1 MTDKLKKRTVG
12 VVGLG
17 NMGSGITRNLAKAG
31 HNVLVWDINKEVQ
44 TTFVNIATSTSP
56 MEMASKCSVIF
67 FVVPSS
73 KEIGPILKGRH
84 GILTKACRGLVVY
97 DLTTS
102 NPLESKKLARSAKA
116 KKVSYLDA
124 GMTGGASGAD
134 QGSLKLM
141 VGGDKRAFNRTRYI
155 AEAFASQLFYLGPSG
170 TGHTMKLI
178 FNMVVHTN
186 FLVICEASLMAE
198 KSGIPLSDMIEIFNT
213 GNARNYASERRF
225 PDHVLSGT
233 WDARSRI
240 HNLNKDV
247 GMAVEMANNL
257 GLPVNIGRGTLG
269 YIKKAV
275 KAGMSEDD
283 FSLLYKEFK
292 KLTEIDNKL

>member
-1 MTDKLKKRTVG
+1 MTDKTKKRTVG

-31 HNVLVWDINKEVQ
+31 HNFLVWDIRKE
-44 TTFVNIATSTSP
+44 TRKKFDDIATSTSP
-56 MEMASKCSVIF
+56 LEMASRCSIIF
-67 FVVPSS
+67 FVVPGS
-73 KEIGPILKGRH
+73 KEIGSMLKGRH
-84 GILTKACRGLVVY
+84 GILTKARRGLVIY

-102 NPLESKKLARSAKA
+102 NPLETKKLARSAKA
-116 KKVSYLDA
+116 KKVMYLDA

-134 QGSLKLM
+134 QGRLKLM
-141 VGGDKRAFNRTRYI
+141 IGGDKRAFNRTRYI
-155 AEAFASQLFYLGPSG
+155 AEAFASQLYYLGPSG

-186 FLVICEASLMAE
+186 FMVVCEAGLMAE
-198 KSGIPLSDMIEIFNT
+198 KSGIPLSDMIQVFNA

-247 GMAVEMANNL
+247 SMAIQIAENL
-257 GLPVNIGRGTLG
+257 GLPVNIGRSTLG
-269 YIKKAV
+269 YIKNAV
-275 KAGMSEDD
+275 KADMSEDD
-283 FSLLYKEFK
+283 FSLLYKEFQ
-292 KLTEIDNKL
+292 KLS

>member
-1 MTDKLKKRTVG
+1 MTDKIKKRTVG

-31 HNVLVWDINKEVQ
+31 HNVLVWDIRKE
-44 TTFVNIATSTSP
+44 TRKKFDNIATSTSP
-56 MEMASKCSVIF
+56 LEMAPRCSIIF
-67 FVVPSS
+67 FVVPGS
-73 KEIGPILKGRH
+73 KEIGSMLKGRH
-84 GILTKACRGLVVY
+84 GILTKARRGLVVY

-102 NPLESKKLARSAKA
+102 NPLETKKLARSAKA
-116 KKVSYLDA
+116 KNVTYLDA

-134 QGSLKLM
+134 QGRLKLM
-141 VGGDKRAFNRTRYI
+141 IGGDKRAFNRTRYI
-155 AEAFASQLFYLGPSG
+155 AEAFASQLYYLGPSG

-186 FLVICEASLMAE
+186 FMVVCEAGLMAE
-198 KSGIPLSDMIEIFNT
+198 KSGIPLSDMIKVFNA

-247 GMAVEMANNL
+247 SMAIQIAENL
-257 GLPVNIGRGTLG
+257 GLPVNIGRSTLG
-269 YIKKAV
+269 YIKNAV
-275 KAGMSEDD
+275 KADMSEDD
-283 FSLLYKEFK
+283 FSLLYKEFQNLAEFDK
-292 KLTEIDNKL
+292 RP

>member
-1 MTDKLKKRTVG
+1 MTDKTKKRTVG

-17 NMGSGITRNLAKAG
+17 NMGSGITRNLARAG
-31 HNVLVWDINKEVQ
+31 HNVLVWDIRKE
-44 TTFVNIATSTSP
+44 TRKKFDDIAPSTSP
-56 MEMASKCSVIF
+56 LEMASRCSIIF
-67 FVVPSS
+67 FVVPGS
-73 KEIGPILKGRH
+73 KEIGSMLKGRH
-84 GILTKACRGLVVY
+84 GILTKARRGLVVY

-102 NPLESKKLARSAKA
+102 NPLETKKLARSAKA
-116 KKVSYLDA
+116 KNVTYLDA

-134 QGSLKLM
+134 QGRLKLM
-141 VGGDKRAFNRTRYI
+141 IGGDKRAFNRTRYI
-155 AEAFASQLFYLGPSG
+155 IEAFASQLYYLGPSG

-186 FLVICEASLMAE
+186 FMVVCEAGLMAE
-198 KSGIPLSDMIEIFNT
+198 KSGIPLSDMIQVFNA

-247 GMAVEMANNL
+247 GMAIQIAENL
-257 GLPVNIGRGTLG
+257 GLPVNIGRSTLG
-269 YIKKAV
+269 YIKNAV
-275 KAGMSEDD
+275 KADMSEDD
-283 FSLLYKEFK
+283 FSLLYKEFQ
-292 KLTEIDNKL
+292 KLAEIG

>member
-1 MTDKLKKRTVG
+1 MTDKTKKRTVG

-17 NMGSGITRNLAKAG
+17 NMGSGITHNLAKAG
-31 HNVLVWDINKEVQ
+31 HNVLVWDIRKE
-44 TTFVNIATSTSP
+44 TRKKFDSIATSTSP
-56 MEMASKCSVIF
+56 LEMAPRCSIIF
-67 FVVPSS
+67 FVVPGS
-73 KEIGPILKGRH
+73 KEIGSMLKGRH
-84 GILTKACRGLVVY
+84 GILTKARRGLVVY

-102 NPLESKKLARSAKA
+102 NPLETKKLARSAKA
-116 KKVSYLDA
+116 KKVMYLDA

-134 QGSLKLM
+134 QGRLKLM
-141 VGGDKRAFNRTRYI
+141 IGGDKRAFNRTRYI
-155 AEAFASQLFYLGPSG
+155 AEAFASQLYYLGPSG

-186 FLVICEASLMAE
+186 FMVVCEAGLMAE
-198 KSGIPLSDMIEIFNT
+198 KSGIPLSDMIKVFNA

-247 GMAVEMANNL
+247 GMAIQIAENL
-257 GLPVNIGRGTLG
+257 GLPVNIGRSTLG
-269 YIKKAV
+269 YIKNAV
-275 KAGMSEDD
+275 KADMSEDD
-283 FSLLYKEFK
+283 FSLLYKEFQ
-292 KLTEIDNKL
+292 KLS

>member
-1 MTDKLKKRTVG
+1 MTDKTKKRTVG

-31 HNVLVWDINKEVQ
+31 HNVLVWDIRKESRKK
-44 TTFVNIATSTSP
+44 FDDIATSTSP
-56 MEMASKCSVIF
+56 LEMASRCSIIF
-67 FVVPSS
+67 FVVPGS
-73 KEIGPILKGRH
+73 KEIGSMLKGRH
-84 GILTKACRGLVVY
+84 GILTKARRGLVIY

-102 NPLESKKLARSAKA
+102 NPLETKKLARSAKA
-116 KKVSYLDA
+116 KKVMYLDA

-134 QGSLKLM
+134 QGRLKLM
-141 VGGDKRAFNRTRYI
+141 IGGDKRAFNRTRYI
-155 AEAFASQLFYLGPSG
+155 AEAFASQLYYLGPSG

-186 FLVICEASLMAE
+186 FMVVCEAGLMAE
-198 KSGIPLSDMIEIFNT
+198 KSGIPLSDMIKVFNA

-247 GMAVEMANNL
+247 GMAIQIAENL
-257 GLPVNIGRGTLG
+257 GLPVNIGRSTLA
-269 YIKKAV
+269 YIKNAV
-275 KAGMSEDD
+275 KADMSEDD
-283 FSLLYKEFK
+283 FSLLYKEFQ
-292 KLTEIDNKL
+292 KLSEIG

>member
-1 MTDKLKKRTVG
+1 MTGKTIYRTVG

-17 NMGSGITRNLAKAG
+17 NMGSGIARNLANAG
-31 HNVLVWDINKEVQ
+31 HNVLVWDIRKE
-44 TTFVNIATSTSP
+44 TRKKFDNIATSTSP
-56 MEMASKCSVIF
+56 LEMAPRCSIIF
-67 FVVPSS
+67 FVVPGS
-73 KEIGPILKGRH
+73 KEIGSMLKGRH
-84 GILTKACRGLVVY
+84 GILTKARKGLVVY

-102 NPLESKKLARSAKA
+102 NPLETKKLARSAKA
-116 KKVSYLDA
+116 KNVAYLDA

-134 QGSLKLM
+134 QGRLKLM
-141 VGGDKRAFNRTRYI
+141 IGGDKRAFNRTRYV
-155 AEAFASQLFYLGPSG
+155 AEAFASQLYYLGPSG

-186 FLVICEASLMAE
+186 FMVVCEAGLMAE
-198 KSGIPLSDMIEIFNT
+198 KSGIPLSDMIKVFNA

-247 GMAVEMANNL
+247 SMAIQIAENL
-257 GLPVNIGRGTLG
+257 GLPVNIGRSTLG
-269 YIKKAV
+269 YIKNAV
-275 KAGMSEDD
+275 KADMSEDD
-283 FSLLYKEFK
+283 FSLLYKEFQ
-292 KLTEIDNKL
+292 KLAEIG

>member
-1 MTDKLKKRTVG
+1 MTGKTIYRTVG

-17 NMGSGITRNLAKAG
+17 NMGSGIARNLANAG
-31 HNVLVWDINKEVQ
+31 HNVLVWDIRKE
-44 TTFVNIATSTSP
+44 TRKKFDNIATSTSP
-56 MEMASKCSVIF
+56 LEMAPRCSIIF
-67 FVVPSS
+67 FVVPGS
-73 KEIGPILKGRH
+73 KEIGSILKGRH
-84 GILTKACRGLVVY
+84 GILTKARRGLVVY

-102 NPLESKKLARSAKA
+102 NPLETKKLARSAKA
-116 KKVSYLDA
+116 KNVAYLDA

-134 QGSLKLM
+134 QGRLKLM
-141 VGGDKRAFNRTRYI
+141 IGGDKRAFNRTRYV
-155 AEAFASQLFYLGPSG
+155 AEAFASQLYYLGPSG

-186 FLVICEASLMAE
+186 FMVVCEAGLMAE
-198 KSGIPLSDMIEIFNT
+198 KSGIPLSDMIKVFNA

-247 GMAVEMANNL
+247 GMAIQIAENL
-257 GLPVNIGRGTLG
+257 GLPVNIGRSTLG
-269 YIKKAV
+269 YIKNAV
-275 KAGMSEDD
+275 KADMSEDD
-283 FSLLYKEFK
+283 FSLLYKEFQ
-292 KLTEIDNKL
+292 KLAEIG

>member
-1 MTDKLKKRTVG
+1 MTDKTKKRTVG

-31 HNVLVWDINKEVQ
+31 HNVLVWDIRKE
-44 TTFVNIATSTSP
+44 TRKKFDDIATSTSLL
-56 MEMASKCSVIF
+56 EMAPRCSIIF
-67 FVVPSS
+67 FVVPGS
-73 KEIGPILKGRH
+73 KEIGSMLKGRQ
-84 GILTKACRGLVVY
+84 GILTKARRGLVIY

-102 NPLESKKLARSAKA
+102 NPLETKKLARSAKA
-116 KKVSYLDA
+116 KKVMYLDA

-134 QGSLKLM
+134 QGRLKLM
-141 VGGDKRAFNRTRYI
+141 IGGDKRAFNRTRYI
-155 AEAFASQLFYLGPSG
+155 AEAFASQLYYLGPSG

-186 FLVICEASLMAE
+186 FMVVCEAGLMAE
-198 KSGIPLSDMIEIFNT
+198 KSGIPLSDMIEVFNA

-247 GMAVEMANNL
+247 SMAIQIAENL
-257 GLPVNIGRGTLG
+257 GLPVNIGRSTLG
-269 YIKKAV
+269 YIKNAV
-275 KAGMSEDD
+275 KADMSEDD
-283 FSLLYKEFK
+283 FSLLYKEFQ
-292 KLTEIDNKL
+292 KLAEIG

>member
-1 MTDKLKKRTVG
+1 MTGKTIYRTVG

-17 NMGSGITRNLAKAG
+17 NMGSGIARNLARAG
-31 HNVLVWDINKEVQ
+31 HNVLVWDIRKE
-44 TTFVNIATSTSP
+44 TRKKFDDIATSTSP
-56 MEMASKCSVIF
+56 LEMAPRCSIIF
-67 FVVPSS
+67 FVVPGS
-73 KEIGPILKGRH
+73 KEIGSILKGRH
-84 GILTKACRGLVVY
+84 GILTKARRGLVVY

-102 NPLESKKLARSAKA
+102 NPLETKKLARSAEA
-116 KKVSYLDA
+116 KKVMYLDA

-134 QGSLKLM
+134 QGRLKLM
-141 VGGDKRAFNRTRYI
+141 IGGDKRAFNRTRYV
-155 AEAFASQLFYLGPSG
+155 AEAFASQLYYLGPSG

-186 FLVICEASLMAE
+186 FMVVCEAGLMAE
-198 KSGIPLSDMIEIFNT
+198 KSGIPLSDMIKVFNA

-247 GMAVEMANNL
+247 SMAIQIAENL
-257 GLPVNIGRGTLG
+257 GLPVNIGRSTLG
-269 YIKKAV
+269 YIKNAV
-275 KAGMSEDD
+275 KADMSEDD
-283 FSLLYKEFK
+283 FSLLYKEFQ
-292 KLTEIDNKL
+292 KLS

>member
-1 MTDKLKKRTVG
+1 MTDKTKKRTVG

-31 HNVLVWDINKEVQ
+31 HNVLVWDIRKE
-44 TTFVNIATSTSP
+44 TRKKFDDIATSTSLL
-56 MEMASKCSVIF
+56 EMAPRCSIIF
-67 FVVPSS
+67 FVVPGS
-73 KEIGPILKGRH
+73 KEIGSMLKGRH
-84 GILTKACRGLVVY
+84 GILTKARRGLVIY

-102 NPLESKKLARSAKA
+102 NPLETKKLARSANA
-116 KKVSYLDA
+116 KKVMYLDA

-134 QGSLKLM
+134 QGRLKLM
-141 VGGDKRAFNRTRYI
+141 IGGDKRAFNRTRCI
-155 AEAFASQLFYLGPSG
+155 AEAFASQLYYLGPSG

-186 FLVICEASLMAE
+186 FMVVCEAGLMAE
-198 KSGIPLSDMIEIFNT
+198 KSGIPLSDMIKVFNA

-247 GMAVEMANNL
+247 SMAIQIAENL
-257 GLPVNIGRGTLG
+257 GLPVNIGRSTLG
-269 YIKKAV
+269 YIKNAV
-275 KAGMSEDD
+275 KADMSEDD
-283 FSLLYKEFK
+283 FSLLYK
-292 KLTEIDNKL
+292 

>member
-1 MTDKLKKRTVG
+1 MTGKTKNGTVG

-31 HNVLVWDINKEVQ
+31 HNVLVWDIRKE
-44 TTFVNIATSTSP
+44 TRKKFDNIATSTSP
-56 MEMASKCSVIF
+56 LEMAPRCSIIF
-67 FVVPSS
+67 FVVPGS
-73 KEIGPILKGRH
+73 KEIGSILKGRH
-84 GILTKACRGLVVY
+84 GILTKARRGLVVY

-102 NPLESKKLARSAKA
+102 NPLETKKLARSAKA
-116 KKVSYLDA
+116 KNVAYLDA

-134 QGSLKLM
+134 QGRLKLM
-141 VGGDKRAFNRTRYI
+141 IGGDRRAFNRTRYVI
-155 AEAFASQLFYLGPSG
+155 EAFASQLYYLGPSG

-186 FLVICEASLMAE
+186 FMVVCEAGLMAE
-198 KSGIPLSDMIEIFNT
+198 KSGIPLSDMIKVFNA